1 LSNESIEKDVV
12 PNRNN
17 NSEKE
22 QQQKSKGKGYDFIKV
37 EINNYIGN
45 QDNEKNNLHRFY

>member
-1 LSNESIEKDVV
+1 MSNESIAKNVV

-22 QQQKSKGKGYDFIKV
+22 QLQKVKGNGYDFIKV

-45 QDNEKNNLHRFY
+45 PR

>member
-1 LSNESIEKDVV
+1 MNQLQKDVV

-17 NSEKE
+17 SEKNNY
-22 QQQKSKGKGYDFIKV
+22 KSKKGYDFIKV